1 MPDHTTLYCQSA
13 RFASKAAA
21 EAVYLPLQSLVFEEQ
36 TKCELSVYRLKITE
50 GWHVVVLGE
59 RPPAVVQEQIEALLT
74 QGTLVNLPHDRPDVV
89 VYLQTRR
96 AQATH
101 LAPWVEGHYHT
112 SEE

>member
-1 MPDHTTLYCQSA
+1 MPDHTPFYCQTA
-13 RFASKAAA
+13 RFTSKVAA
-21 EAVYLPLQSLVFEEQ
+21 EAVYLPLQTLVFEEQ
-36 TKCELSVYRLKITE
+36 NKCELSVYRLKITE

-59 RPPAVVQEQIEALLT
+59 IPPPVVQEQIEALFT
-74 QGTLVNLPHDRPDVV
+74 QGTLVNLSNDRPDVV
-89 VYLQTRR
+89 GYLQTRR

>member
-1 MPDHTTLYCQSA
+1 MPNNTSSYCQAA
-13 RFASKAAA
+13 RFASKAVS
-21 EAVYLPLQSLVFEEQ
+21 EAVYLPLQTLVFEEQ
-36 TKCELSVYRLKITE
+36 NECELSVYRLKITE

-59 RPPAVVQEQIEALLT
+59 IPPAAVQEQIEALLT
-74 QGTLVNLPHDRPDVV
+74 QGTLVHLSHDRPDVV

-112 SEE
+112 TEE